1 MMLSRRRLL
10 AFAVLAP
17 LASGRALA
25 QSPAFPTKT
34 VRIVVPYNVGLG
46 PDIVARAVAASM
58 EQAWGQ
64 NVIVENKPGAAGV
77 IAMSEVKRAAPDGH
91 TLFVGDAGSLVANPL
106 IYRNLPYLV
115 SDFAPLTTLFNA
127 TFVIWVRTGSRFR
140 TVRELIDAARAQPES
155 VSYGSLGNGHP
166 SHLAV
171 ESFAAA
177 AGITLLHV
185 PFKDAG
191 AMMTA
196 VANGDCDFTTLSA
209 NTSSGMVKGGK
220 WRGLAVAAPS
230 RIREH
235 PEIPTLAEAGGPAV
249 TMQPWAALLGVAG
262 TPEPILDRI
271 HRQTLAALNNPDI
284 RSRIEAAGFDV
295 LPSTP
300 AQLVERIRR
309 DTATYSPLVAS
320 GRVRVE

>member
-1 MMLSRRRLL
+1 MTLSRRRLL
-10 AFAVLAP
+10 AFAALAP
-17 LASGRALA
+17 LCAGRALA
-25 QSPAFPTKT
+25 QSPAFPVKT

-64 NVIVENKPGAAGV
+64 GVIVENKPGAAGI
-77 IAMSEVKRAAPDGH
+77 IAMSEVRRAAPDGH
-91 TLFVGDAGSLVANPL
+91 TLFVGDAGSLAANPL

-140 TVRELIDAARAQPES
+140 TVRELIDAARAKPES
-155 VSYGSLGNGHP
+155 VSFGSLGNGHP

-196 VANGDCDFTTLSA
+196 VATGDCDFTTLSA
-209 NTSSGMVKGGK
+209 NTSSGMVKAGK

-262 TPEPILDRI
+262 TPEPILDKI
-271 HRQTLAALNNPDI
+271 HRQTLAALNSPDI

-309 DTATYSPLVAS
+309 DTATYTPLVAS